1 MVSPDGMGM
10 GLSGF
15 KGRKVRGGG
24 GGFGGFGGGA
34 MPRSGDGESKGI
46 ASSIME
52 GVDQVEPVSTQVAC
66 ECNHGLMVEAMK
78 KFMFVDK

>member
-1 MVSPDGMGM
+1 MGFA
-10 GLSGF
+10 GF

-34 MPRSGDGESKGI
+34 MSKGGDPDSRGI
-46 ASSIME
+46 GSQIME
-52 GVDQVEPVSTQVAC
+52 GVNQVEPVSTQVAC

-78 KFMFVDK
+78 KFMFVKK